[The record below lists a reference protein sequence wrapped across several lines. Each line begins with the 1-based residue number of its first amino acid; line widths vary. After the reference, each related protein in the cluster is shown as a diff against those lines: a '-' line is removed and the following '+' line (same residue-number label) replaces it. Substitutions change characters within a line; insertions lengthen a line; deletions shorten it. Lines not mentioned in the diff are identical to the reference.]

1 VVACQA
7 RQAPFSIRLDSDRD
21 NFESVDLHR
30 KWTLSRKARARSIGT
45 HAEWDSK
52 VQEPIFNIDLEHDTA
67 SVFLTVVIPKS
78 TDEVF
83 VAEFLRMVSRAF
95 AETEGVSTE
104 WMHAVLEKQVRGF
117 EDATHI
123 KFVWERS
130 FRGRSPFYP
139 QRLGE
144 NLAKQRPSRTLN

>member
-1 VVACQA
+1 LRQKRALSSKAQA
-7 RQAPFSIRLDSDRD
+7 RL
-21 NFESVDLHR
+21 
-30 KWTLSRKARARSIGT
+30 IGT
-45 HAEWDSK
+45 RTEWDSN
-52 VQEPIFNIDLEHDTA
+52 VQEPVFDIDLEHDTA
-67 SVFLTVVIPKS
+67 SVFLTVMIPKFI
-78 TDEVF
+78 DDIF

-95 AETEGVSTE
+95 AETEGVSTG

-130 FRGRSPFYP
+130 FRGKSRCYP

-144 NLAKQRPSRTLN
+144 NLAKQRPPRTLN

>member
-1 VVACQA
+1 M
-7 RQAPFSIRLDSDRD
+7 P
-21 NFESVDLHR
+21 DLV
-30 KWTLSRKARARSIGT
+30 I
-45 HAEWDSK
+45 D
-52 VQEPIFNIDLEHDTA
+52 IDLQHDAA

-104 WMHAVLEKQVRGF
+104 WMHAVLETQVRGF
-117 EDATHI
+117 EDANHI
-123 KFVWERS
+123 KFVWERR
-130 FRGRSPFYP
+130 FKGKGPYYP

-144 NLAKQRPSRTLN
+144 NLAKQWPSRTLN

>member
-1 VVACQA
+1 LHQKWALRCKAQA
-7 RQAPFSIRLDSDRD
+7 GLM
-21 NFESVDLHR
+21 
-30 KWTLSRKARARSIGT
+30 GT
-45 HAEWDSK
+45 HTEWDAN
-52 VQEPIFNIDLEHDTA
+52 VQEPVFDLDLEHDTA
-67 SVFLTVVIPKS
+67 SVFLTVMIPKS
-78 TDEVF
+78 TDDIF

-104 WMHAVLEKQVRGF
+104 WMHAALEKQVRGF

-130 FRGRSPFYP
+130 FRGKSPRYP

>member
-1 VVACQA
+1 M
-7 RQAPFSIRLDSDRD
+7 
-21 NFESVDLHR
+21 
-30 KWTLSRKARARSIGT
+30 GT
-45 HAEWDSK
+45 HTARDSN
-52 VQEPIFNIDLEHDTA
+52 VQEPVFDINLEHDTA

-78 TDEVF
+78 TEEVF
-83 VAEFLRMVSRAF
+83 VAEFVRMVSRAF

-130 FRGRSPFYP
+130 FRGESPFYP

>member
-1 VVACQA
+1 
-7 RQAPFSIRLDSDRD
+7 
-21 NFESVDLHR
+21 
-30 KWTLSRKARARSIGT
+30 
-45 HAEWDSK
+45 
-52 VQEPIFNIDLEHDTA
+52 VQEPVFHIDLEHDTA
-67 SVFLTVVIPKS
+67 SVFLTVMIPKS
-78 TDEVF
+78 TDEIF

-117 EDATHI
+117 EDATDI

-130 FRGRSPFYP
+130 FQGKDPCYP

-144 NLAKQRPSRTLN
+144 NLTKQRRSRTLN

>member
-1 VVACQA
+1 MG
-7 RQAPFSIRLDSDRD
+7 APIQ
-21 NFESVDLHR
+21 
-30 KWTLSRKARARSIGT
+30 
-45 HAEWDSK
+45 WDSN
-52 VQEPIFNIDLEHDTA
+52 VQEPVFNIDLEHDTA

-95 AETEGVSTE
+95 AETEGVSE
-104 WMHAVLEKQVRGF
+104 DWMHGVLESQVRGY

-130 FRGRSPFYP
+130 FKRQNPRYP
-139 QRLGE
+139 ERLGE
-144 NLAKQRPSRTLN
+144 SLAKQRPSRTLN

>member
-1 VVACQA
+1 MGSD
-7 RQAPFSIRLDSDRD
+7 FELDS
-21 NFESVDLHR
+21 NM
-30 KWTLSRKARARSIGT
+30 
-45 HAEWDSK
+45 
-52 VQEPIFNIDLEHDTA
+52 QELVFGIDLEHDTA
-67 SVFLTVVIPKS
+67 SVFLTVMVPKD
-78 TDEVF
+78 TDEIF

-130 FRGRSPFYP
+130 FRGKSRCYP
-139 QRLGE
+139 QRLGV
-144 NLAKQRPSRTLN
+144 NLATQRPPRPLN

>member
-1 VVACQA
+1 M
-7 RQAPFSIRLDSDRD
+7 RTYTERDS
-21 NFESVDLHR
+21 N
-30 KWTLSRKARARSIGT
+30 
-45 HAEWDSK
+45 
-52 VQEPIFNIDLEHDTA
+52 VQEPVFSIDLEHDTA

-95 AETEGVSTE
+95 AETEGVTTE

>member
-1 VVACQA
+1 LRQKRALSSKAQA
-7 RQAPFSIRLDSDRD
+7 RL
-21 NFESVDLHR
+21 
-30 KWTLSRKARARSIGT
+30 IGT
-45 HAEWDSK
+45 HTEWDSN
-52 VQEPIFNIDLEHDTA
+52 VQVPVFDIDLEHDTA
-67 SVFLTVVIPKS
+67 SVFLTVMIPKFI
-78 TDEVF
+78 DDIF

-130 FRGRSPFYP
+130 FRGKSRCYP

-144 NLAKQRPSRTLN
+144 NLAKQRSTRTLN

>member
-1 VVACQA
+1 LHQKWALSREAQA
-7 RQAPFSIRLDSDRD
+7 RL
-21 NFESVDLHR
+21 
-30 KWTLSRKARARSIGT
+30 IGMHT
-45 HAEWDSK
+45 EWDSN
-52 VQEPIFNIDLEHDTA
+52 VQEPVFDIDLEHDTA
-67 SVFLTVVIPKS
+67 SVFLTVMVPKD
-78 TDEVF
+78 TDEIF

-130 FRGRSPFYP
+130 FRGKSRRYP

-144 NLAKQRPSRTLN
+144 NLAKQRPPRTLN

>member
-1 VVACQA
+1 M
-7 RQAPFSIRLDSDRD
+7 
-21 NFESVDLHR
+21 
-30 KWTLSRKARARSIGT
+30 GT
-45 HAEWDSK
+45 HTEWDSN
-52 VQEPIFNIDLEHDTA
+52 VQEPLFDINLEHDTA
-67 SVFLTVVIPKS
+67 SVFLTVMIPKS
-78 TDEVF
+78 IDDKF

-104 WMHAVLEKQVRGF
+104 WMHVVLGKQVRGF

-130 FRGRSPFYP
+130 FRGKSPCYP

-144 NLAKQRPSRTLN
+144 NLAKQRPPRTLN